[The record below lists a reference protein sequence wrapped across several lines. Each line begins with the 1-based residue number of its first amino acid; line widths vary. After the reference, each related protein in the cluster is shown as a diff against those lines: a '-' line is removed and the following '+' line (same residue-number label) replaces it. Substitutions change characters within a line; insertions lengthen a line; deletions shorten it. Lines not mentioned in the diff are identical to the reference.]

1 VIEFLSEII
10 QADPAMRDVGDARAT
25 SHTEV
30 SGQD

>member
-1 VIEFLSEII
+1 VIEFLIEII
-10 QADPAMRDVGDARAT
+10 QADPATRDLGDVRAA